1 MTNTLNN
8 GTEILTTER
17 CDWGKSCRRTPQY
30 VVASFAIGEPDLCM
44 ERRPL
49 CARHAADHIE
59 SCESVEIPVELH
71 SLELDEDEAQAAEA
85 EIWDEIS
92 ARYHDL
98 DDPSSGY
105 GPQAFPS

>member
-30 VVASFAIGEPDLCM
+30 VVASFAIGEPNLCM

-49 CARHAADHIE
+49 CGRHAADHIGSLE
-59 SCESVEIPVELH
+59 SIGCAVELH
-71 SLELDEDEAQAAEA
+71 SIDGDEFAEDEFWSEFAELQ
-85 EIWDEIS
+85 
-92 ARYHDL
+92 HDL
-98 DDPSSGY
+98 EDPSSGY